1 MREQWNKINNDR
13 TDDHYYSDYTFN
25 FFFFKMHYRISLF
38 LALHFS
44 LWWFQMVLAGLSF
57 VKTLY
62 AKDPLQQNLT
72 KVVYSDD

>member
-1 MREQWNKINNDR
+1 MREQWNKINNDG

-25 FFFFKMHYRISLF
+25 FFFKMHHRISLF